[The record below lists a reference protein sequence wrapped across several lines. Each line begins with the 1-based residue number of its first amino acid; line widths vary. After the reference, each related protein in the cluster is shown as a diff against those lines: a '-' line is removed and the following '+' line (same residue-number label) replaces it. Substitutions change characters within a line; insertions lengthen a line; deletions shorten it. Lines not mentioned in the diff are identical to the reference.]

1 MAAEKS
7 AGKLRQQR
15 KLASRDAW
23 YGYLF
28 IAPQMIGYFVFVLGP
43 LLAVFYYS
51 LQSRNLL
58 TGQSVFVGFEN
69 YQTMFAEDPLFLK
82 TMRNSLVFAAGLVPL
97 NVIGSL
103 GLAMLLSKAVRG
115 ISFFRAAFFL
125 PVVTSAVAWAIVWRF
140 MLQDTGTLNQLL
152 QAIGIEGPRW
162 LRDPNWAMLSV
173 IVTRALKGM
182 GINMIILLAAIK
194 NIPNDYYEAALV
206 DGATG
211 WQAFRRITLPLLSP
225 AIFLVTMLVLI
236 NSFKV
241 FDTIF
246 LMTRGGPAN
255 STLVLVYYVYYQAF
269 QFFETGYA
277 SALSVMLFA
286 VTLVLAVVQW
296 SLRRRL
302 VFNEQ

>member
-1 MAAEKS
+1 MV
-7 AGKLRQQR
+7 GRRFQTR
-15 KLASRDAW
+15 WHTTLASKDALN
-23 YGYLF
+23 GYIF
-28 IAPQMIGYFVFVLGP
+28 IAPQMLGYFVFVLGP

-58 TGQSVFVGFEN
+58 TGQADFIGLDN
-69 YQTMFAEDPLFLK
+69 YHQLLYKDQLFTK
-82 TMRNSLVFAAGLVPL
+82 TMRNSLVFAGGLVPL
-97 NVIGSL
+97 NVILAL
-103 GLAMLLSKAVRG
+103 GLALMLNREVRG

-140 MLQDTGTLNQLL
+140 MLQDKGTVNQVLEVV
-152 QAIGIEGPRW
+152 GIDGPNW
-162 LRDPNWAMLSV
+162 LRHPDWAMFSV
-173 IVTRALKGM
+173 IVTRALKGV
-182 GINMIILLAAIK
+182 GINVIIFLAAIK
-194 NIPNDYYEAALV
+194 NIPEDYYEAALV
-206 DGATG
+206 DGANRL
-211 WQAFRRITLPLLSP
+211 QAFRRITLPLLSP

-236 NSFKV
+236 SSFKV

-277 SALSVMLFA
+277 SALSVILFL
-286 VTLVLAVVQW
+286 VTLALTMIQW